1 MSDKEQRLGAMLEYW
16 QRGWISAFL
25 YKEGR

>member
-16 QRGWISAFL
+16 QRGGISAFL
-25 YKEGR
+25 YMEGQ